1 MIEQAEWFLEA
12 LGPLPLMARVAVIG
26 SIPAILTILGSV
38 PIFFGIRLEEK
49 ITDAGMGFAAGV
61 MTVASFTSLLLP
73 AIELGGITLS
83 ITGFIVGVALVKLL
97 DSLIPHMHI
106 TKGYEG
112 IVHPTKL
119 KRAWLI
125 ALAMIVHNIPE
136 GMAVGA
142 AATYSIIDGLV
153 LSMAIGLQDV
163 PEGLAVALPIAAAT
177 SDKKRAFIIGSLSGI
192 IELFA
197 ALVPPLIITAI
208 SVMLP
213 FMLALA
219 AGAMIYVVVHEITP
233 DIYGHGHD
241 EPASLGFFLGF
252 IVMLILDS
260 VLG

>member
-1 MIEQAEWFLEA
+1 MIEHFTWITGFLEA
-12 LGPLPLMARVAVIG
+12 LPLIARVAIVG
-26 SIPAILTILGSV
+26 SIPAILTTLGSI
-38 PIFFGIRLEEK
+38 PIFFGVELEER

-61 MTVASFTSLLLP
+61 MIVASFTSLLIP
-73 AIELGGITLS
+73 AIEIGGIS
-83 ITGFIVGVALVKLL
+83 ISIIGFIAGVALVKFL
-97 DSLIPHMHI
+97 DSIIPHMHL

-112 IVHPTKL
+112 VIHPKKL
-119 KRAWLI
+119 KKAWLI

-142 AATYSIIDGLV
+142 ATTYSLVDGLV
-153 LSMAIGLQDV
+153 LSLAIGLQDV

-177 SDKKRAFIIGSLSGI
+177 KDKRKAFIIGSFSGI
-192 IELFA
+192 IEMFA
-197 ALVPPLIITAI
+197 ALIPPLIIVAV

-241 EPASLGFFLGF
+241 EPASLGFFIGF

-260 VLG
+260 ILS

>member
-1 MIEQAEWFLEA
+1 MIEQLEWLIGILENV
-12 LGPLPLMARVAVIG
+12 PLMARVAVIG
-26 SIPAILTILGSV
+26 SIPAILTILGSI

-61 MTVASFTSLLLP
+61 MTVASFTSLLIP
-73 AIELGGITLS
+73 AIELGGIAIS
-83 ITGFIVGVALVKLL
+83 IIGFIVGVLLVKIL

-112 IVHPTKL
+112 VIHPRKL

-142 AATYSIIDGLV
+142 AATYSIVDGLV
-153 LSMAIGLQDV
+153 LSIAIGLQDV

-177 SDKKRAFIIGSLSGI
+177 GNKKRAFIIGSFSGI

-197 ALVPPLIITAI
+197 ALIPPLIITMVSI
-208 SVMLP
+208 MLP

-219 AGAMIYVVVHEITP
+219 AGAMIYVVIHEITP